1 MVHINPLTR
10 GMLCIRGFVCFFVF
24 QEDTLIS
31 TKELQINDEI
41 HVAEVRVIGPE
52 GEQLGVMK
60 IEDAQRY
67 AYGQGVDLVLIA
79 PTAEP
84 PVCRAMDYGKY
95 KFERLKKEKEA
106 KKKQQIIKV
115 KEVQLSCRIDKHD
128 FETRVRAAT
137 KFLQGGDKVKVV
149 IRFKGREMSHMD
161 IGKDVMDQFEAA
173 CAEFGTA
180 EKKAIVEGR
189 NMTLMLSPVRP
200 GK

>member
-1 MVHINPLTR
+1 MRKVCLLAYIFCFWRYKTISANNSKDLPINEE
-10 GMLCIRGFVCFFVF
+10 IRVP
-24 QEDTLIS
+24 
-31 TKELQINDEI
+31 
-41 HVAEVRVIGPE
+41 EVRLIGASN
-52 GEQLGVMK
+52 EQLGVMK
-60 IEDAQRY
+60 TDDARAY
-67 AYGQGVDLVLIA
+67 AYNNGVDLVLIA

-95 KFERLKKEKEA
+95 RFERLKKEKEA

-128 FETRVRAAT
+128 FETRVRAAA

-161 IGKDVMDQFEAA
+161 IGKEVMDQFEAA
-173 CAEFGTA
+173 CAEYGTA
-180 EKKAIVEGR
+180 EKKAVVEGR
-189 NMTLMLSPVRP
+189 NMTLMLSPIKP

>member
-1 MVHINPLTR
+1 M
-10 GMLCIRGFVCFFVF
+10 
-24 QEDTLIS
+24 
-31 TKELQINDEI
+31 QINDEI
-41 HVAEVRVIGPE
+41 HVSEVRVVGPE
-52 GEQLGVMK
+52 GEQLGIMK
-60 IEDAQRY
+60 LEDAKRY

-95 KFERLKKEKEA
+95 RFERLKKEKEA

-128 FETRVRAAT
+128 FETRVRAAA

-161 IGKDVMDQFEAA
+161 IGKEVMDQFEAA
-173 CAEFGTA
+173 CAEYGTA
-180 EKKAIVEGR
+180 EKKAVVEGR
-189 NMTLMLSPVRP
+189 NMTLMLSPIKP

>member
-24 QEDTLIS
+24 QEDTLII

>member
-1 MVHINPLTR
+1 M
-10 GMLCIRGFVCFFVF
+10 
-24 QEDTLIS
+24 
-31 TKELQINDEI
+31 QINDEI
-41 HVAEVRVIGPE
+41 QIPEVRVVGPE
-52 GEQLGVMK
+52 GEQLGIMK
-60 IEDAQRY
+60 IEDARKY
-67 AYGQGVDLVLIA
+67 AYGHGVDLVLIA
-79 PTAEP
+79 PTAVP

-95 KFERLKKEKEA
+95 RFERMKKEKEA
-106 KKKQQIIKV
+106 KKKQQIIKI

-128 FETRVRAAT
+128 FDTRVRAAV

-161 IGKDVMDQFEAA
+161 IGKEVMDQFEAA

-189 NMTLMLSPVRP
+189 NMTLMLAPVRP